1 MTTENPSPMSGRDIE
16 EDSSDVS
23 QSAQL
28 PTEKGPQNHTELR
41 RTLNERHV
49 NMIAFSSTIGIGLF
63 LQSGKVMYLIGPGG
77 AVLAYLLMGSLLWAA
92 NGSLGEMTAVFP
104 VKGSII
110 DFPSRFLDEG
120 VGFAVGWMA
129 WFAYIILT
137 ATEVST
143 VASLFKFQFTPE
155 YLQSFN
161 YPRETLQWSFGLETN
176 SAVWV
181 GLALLGILLINLL
194 PVRVY
199 GEIEYVCGCM
209 KMVVIVSIILFNV
222 IVSAQRTGQQ
232 GTHAFQFYQQPWGF
246 FSNSTHTDPGARN
259 YTFTGDTGRLIG
271 FWSALNTIFFSV
283 QGFFTVSVTAAE
295 NKHVDKDESIKLATR
310 KIALRVILLYALVVF
325 TVGLNVPY
333 NDVNLQDSS
342 ISSIRRGQNS
352 PIIITCVRNGVVG
365 WPHFLNAFYIFSA
378 FSTGVNGL
386 YISSR
391 LLHALA
397 SVRNV
402 WPNTGWGARVK
413 GWLER
418 TSAKGVPI
426 NAVLIS
432 WLFGFLGFLAVRPF
446 PAKVQK
452 PTLDK
457 WQLLTINIVDSRP
470 PRHFLDEL
478 YADCVYL
485 CISSISHVQIE
496 VHRTT
501 KGFATE
507 PVVVQRNGQDVL
519 NRAASDYP
527 YRSHFQ
533 GLRSVYALFG
543 CCLFIIFNG
552 WRSFLNP
559 FSTADFLAAYM
570 SIPIFVIIVTLY
582 HIKDEAETW
591 KFWCWGFQKSMDI
604 ANPIITREKDP
615 EKRKGRLHR
624 VDKTKI
630 FGKQNAM
637 KVLEVIWTW
646 LK

>member
-1 MTTENPSPMSGRDIE
+1 MSSKWISGGDDCGVSCPGLSPFNQR
-16 EDSSDVS
+16 V
-23 QSAQL
+23 
-28 PTEKGPQNHTELR
+28 LR
-41 RTLNERHV
+41 
-49 NMIAFSSTIGIGLF
+49 
-63 LQSGKVMYLIGPGG
+63 LIP
-77 AVLAYLLMGSLLWAA
+77 
-92 NGSLGEMTAVFP
+92 
-104 VKGSII
+104 IC
-110 DFPSRFLDEG
+110 R
-120 VGFAVGWMA
+120 
-129 WFAYIILT
+129 FAYIILT

-143 VASLFKFQFTPE
+143 LASLFKFQFTPE

-209 KMVVIVSIILFNV
+209 NMVVIVSIILFNV
-222 IVSAQRTGQQ
+222 IVSAQRTEQQ

-271 FWSALNTIFFSV
+271 FWSALNTILFSV
-283 QGFFTVSVTAAE
+283 QGLFTVSVTAAE
-295 NKHVDKDESIKLATR
+295 NKHVDRDESIKLATR

-333 NDVNLQDSS
+333 NDIQRSAQFDEVKTPPSS
-342 ISSIRRGQNS
+342 S
-352 PIIITCVRNGVVG
+352 PASVTA
-365 WPHFLNAFYIFSA
+365 L
-378 FSTGVNGL
+378 
-386 YISSR
+386 

-402 WPNTGWGARVK
+402 WPNTGRGARVK

-446 PAKVQK
+446 PAK
-452 PTLDK
+452 
-457 WQLLTINIVDSRP
+457 WQLLAVDIVDSGP
-470 PRHFLDEL
+470 PRYLFNKLDA
-478 YADCVYL
+478 YCF
-485 CISSISHVQIE
+485 
-496 VHRTT
+496 HRTT

-507 PVVVQRNGQDVL
+507 PVVVQRNGQD
-519 NRAASDYP
+519 P

-533 GLRSVYALFG
+533 GLRSVYALLR

-582 HIKDEAETW
+582 HMKDEAETW
-591 KFWCWGFQKSMDI
+591 KFWC
-604 ANPIITREKDP
+604 
-615 EKRKGRLHR
+615 
-624 VDKTKI
+624 
-630 FGKQNAM
+630 
-637 KVLEVIWTW
+637 
-646 LK
+646 